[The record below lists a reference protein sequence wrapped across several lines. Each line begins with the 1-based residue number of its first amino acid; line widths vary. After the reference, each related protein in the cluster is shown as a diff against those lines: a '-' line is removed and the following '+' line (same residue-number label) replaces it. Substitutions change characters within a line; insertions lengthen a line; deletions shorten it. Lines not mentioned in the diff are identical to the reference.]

1 MSSSDWDLSAMRPPV
16 LRDNHHQH
24 SMSANMAPFYANRTN
39 IPSYYSTGEGS
50 VPQGSN
56 NYNNSLTAPLYS
68 PNLQPWRRQHSH
80 GSLSFV
86 PSPRPEQSEYTT
98 SQQPRR
104 PDRAPVCISPFRSV
118 SRMKQ
123 PFQLMLPTS
132 PSCENGSSSKRE
144 SRASRQI
151 SGSHPLRTWRS
162 DHNLLHSSFET
173 FGLLPSPPL
182 SDSRTS
188 HPSSSSAYFS
198 PKPDSDTEKDVEATK
213 ACGCIPVKL
222 CESCNVSKP
231 ETREER
237 QNKTGGIT
245 NVHMAHSTLVKQY
258 EDASESKSTPP
269 FTATETATASPSI
282 GTTEDDVS
290 DAPANS
296 QRTRAGTVSSQA
308 SWVPDNF
315 SYCQN
320 WLQGVETMDVK
331 DEKSKE
337 LSRRKFQI
345 VQVEAKVTPSP
356 PPDVK
361 DVVSTC
367 PRKLSLNLTDLIY
380 RS

>member
-1 MSSSDWDLSAMRPPV
+1 MSSSDWGLSAMRPPV
-16 LRDNHHQH
+16 LRDNYHQH
-24 SMSANMAPFYANRTN
+24 SLSANMAPFYANRNN
-39 IPSYYSTGEGS
+39 IPSYYSTGKNS
-50 VPQGSN
+50 MPQGTN
-56 NYNNSLTAPLYS
+56 NNNNNLTAPRYS

-104 PDRAPVCISPFRSV
+104 PADRAPVCISPFRSV

-132 PSCENGSSSKRE
+132 PSCENGSSSKKE
-144 SRASRQI
+144 SRTSRQM

-162 DHNLLHSSFET
+162 DHNLLNASLET

-188 HPSSSSAYFS
+188 HLSSSSAYFS
-198 PKPDSDTEKDVEATK
+198 PKPGSDTGKDGESAK
-213 ACGCIPVKL
+213 ACGCVPGKL
-222 CESCNVSKP
+222 CESCDTPKP
-231 ETREER
+231 ETREEGEK
-237 QNKTGGIT
+237 KTGGIT

-258 EDASESKSTPP
+258 EDASESESTLPS
-269 FTATETATASPSI
+269 TATETATASPSL
-282 GTTEDDVS
+282 GATEDDVLG
-290 DAPANS
+290 APAKS
-296 QRTRAGTVSSQA
+296 QRTRAETASNQA

-331 DEKSKE
+331 DQKSKE

-345 VQVEAKVTPSP
+345 VQVEAKVTPSS

-367 PRKLSLNLTDLIY
+367 PRKPFV
-380 RS
+380 